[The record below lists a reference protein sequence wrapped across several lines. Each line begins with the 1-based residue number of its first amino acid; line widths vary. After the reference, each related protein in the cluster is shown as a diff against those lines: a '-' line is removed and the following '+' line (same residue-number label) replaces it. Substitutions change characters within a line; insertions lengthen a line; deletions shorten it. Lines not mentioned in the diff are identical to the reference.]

1 MCGGRKNDCFF
12 AGDFRVNEQINL
24 IVFHTLFM
32 REHNRLAAALARLNP
47 AWNEEKLYQEARR
60 INIAQYQHIIYK
72 EWLPIVIGDNLM
84 ASYGLVPLAAGFS
97 SDYLDSFDPR
107 ITNEFATAAFR
118 FGHSLV
124 PSTYSSLPPSSKV
137 GIPRNLR
144 VADIL
149 FKPTVMKEAGFL
161 DSLVRGMSQQPSA
174 AFDNSFVPDL
184 RNNLFES
191 APGRGG
197 LDLVAINVQRG
208 RDHGLPGYNK
218 YREICLGQKV
228 ANWADFENTI
238 APEKVD
244 LLKVIYKT
252 VDDVD
257 LYVGG
262 FLESPHEDSILGPI
276 FKCLIGDQFARLK
289 KGDRFWYDLSLDSR
303 LAFSPKQLEQ
313 VRRTSLARIICDN
326 TDSVTNIQPLAFK
339 LPSRVNAVRPCTDPS
354 IPALDLSVFREQL
367 VF

>member
-1 MCGGRKNDCFF
+1 
-12 AGDFRVNEQINL
+12 
-24 IVFHTLFM
+24 M
-32 REHNRLAAALARLNP
+32 REHNRLARTLARLNP
-47 AWNEEKLYQEARR
+47 SWTDDKLYQEARR
-60 INIAQYQHIIYK
+60 MTIAEYQHIIYK
-72 EWLPIVIGDNLM
+72 EWLPAIIGNNLM
-84 ASYGLVPLAAGFS
+84 SSYGLLPLSTGYS
-97 SDYLDSFDPR
+97 SDYMDSFDPR

-124 PSTYSSLPPSSKV
+124 PATYSSLPPPGQAGGGRSIK
-137 GIPRNLR
+137 I
-144 VADIL
+144 ADIF

-161 DSLVRGMSQQPSA
+161 DSLVRGMSVQPSA
-174 AFDNSFVPDL
+174 SFDNSFVADL

-218 YREICLGQKV
+218 YREICLGQK
-228 ANWADFENTI
+228 AADWADFTNTI
-238 APEKVD
+238 AAEKVAV
-244 LLKVIYKT
+244 LKVIYKT

-289 KGDRFWYDLSLDSR
+289 KGDRFFYDLGVNSR
-303 LAFSPKQLEQ
+303 LAFSPSQLDQ
-313 VRRTSLARIICDN
+313 LRRTSLARIICDN
-326 TDSVTNIQPLAFK
+326 TDTVTAMQPLAFK
-339 LPSRVNAVRPCTDPS
+339 LPTAGKANSLRSCADPS
-354 IPALDLSVFREQL
+354 IPSVDLSVFREQL